1 MKEQTGAFL
10 KIWSSEAS
18 ASQLRRFRRKFTLLE
33 LLSVIAV
40 ILLLISLLLPSLN
53 KARSAARKIV
63 CLNNLKQAGVLV
75 FQYTGENNDYFPVD
89 LSHGESGVAS
99 SRTWPGIL
107 LGQLYTSA
115 FCPKFDSRSIRGN
128 WLCPELT
135 PPGNGLFY
143 RSNYAYTCQTSSD
156 AATDNG
162 AGFFYDREG
171 GASERFVFHRITQVP
186 GGSCLLVEKPLQK
199 TPGSYNSSYPTQR
212 IYYANQ
218 YMNYLGT
225 PNFES
230 RGDYLIGFSLHAL
243 SANFIFADGRGESR
257 KAPGFRV
264 DSSWRPIH

>member
-1 MKEQTGAFL
+1 MKEQTGTLVKIRAF
-10 KIWSSEAS
+10 EAS

-63 CLNNLKQAGVLV
+63 CLNNLKQAGVL
-75 FQYTGENNDYFPVD
+75 ENNDYFPVD

-162 AGFFYDREG
+162 AGFFYDRG

-186 GGSCLLVEKPLQK
+186 SGSCLLVEKQLQD
-199 TPGSYNSSYPTQR
+199 PIIPPIR
-212 IYYANQ
+212 
-218 YMNYLGT
+218 
-225 PNFES
+225 
-230 RGDYLIGFSLHAL
+230 L
-243 SANFIFADGRGESR
+243 SASIMRTNI
-257 KAPGFRV
+257 
-264 DSSWRPIH
+264 